1 MKRIGIKTKVL
12 YGCLVIGIVLFFA
25 GTVSIFEYTRTNR
38 YVADVITDNIN
49 SINTSRELL
58 YVTEAYNADLMYEL
72 VISDSAD
79 SVSNFSA
86 FRDDRLITSLE
97 TLRDRFTDPR
107 EIAAADSVVYAYVA
121 YMQVASEAE
130 EIWNND
136 YDVRSEWFFNRLQPI
151 HLEFRRYLT
160 QLAQVCQET
169 LTENSSDL
177 QARFYRG
184 LMPGVISGIFGII
197 LVMFLNYYL
206 RYYMINPILRITGAI
221 KKYRQFG
228 KDYEVKVDSEDE
240 ISELNDVVRDI
251 VDLNQSYRKQLRK

>member
-58 YVTEAYNADLMYEL
+58 YVTEAYNSDLMYEL
-72 VISDSAD
+72 VINDSAD

-86 FRDDRLITSLE
+86 FRDNSLVNSLE
-97 TLRDRFTDPR
+97 NLRDKFTDPR

-130 EIWNND
+130 KVWNYD
-136 YDVRSEWFFNRLQPI
+136 YNIRSEWFFNRLQPI
-151 HLEFRRYLT
+151 HLEFRRYLM
-160 QLAQVCQET
+160 QLTQVCQDT

-206 RYYMINPILRITGAI
+206 RHYMINPVLKITGGI
-221 KKYRQFG
+221 KRYRQFG
-228 KDYEVKVDSEDE
+228 RDYDIKVDSDDE
-240 ISELNDVVRDI
+240 ISELNEVVKDI
-251 VDLNQSYRKQLRK
+251 VDLNQSYRKQLKK